1 MKTFH
6 SRDFRHMMNAD
17 DIETANDG
25 NYDSCKGNYDKMLFL
40 LKIITHEY
48 CN

>member
-6 SRDFRHMMNAD
+6 SRDFRYMMTAD

-25 NYDSCKGNYDKMLFL
+25 NYDSCRKINLEYFH
-40 LKIITHEY
+40 LKECIQKSK
-48 CN
+48 